1 MKSNTNNNDNS
12 SSSRHFIQH
21 IIDRTIGTL
30 SSLSSTK
37 IANVINPAITPDI
50 LPKNFQ
56 IPKQSR
62 RILDSNT
69 MRSTSE
75 QQDQEYVPNVYD
87 EYKDKRRIRKTE
99 PSSRKSS
106 DTTVSLPNTAT
117 NIQQDDNNSSPK
129 ITPNSI
135 SSSPENKKI
144 DDKLKD
150 QKEISS
156 SNNNSINNIKPAEKG
171 LQESPPS
178 FFRPSSSPAIANK
191 SNIQKKEND
200 NNDDNK
206 SYYTKINHNNNNKT
220 VSSPQNQRSNEAI
233 KESLPSPKTV
243 KEQQPPH
250 KDLPVFSSIK
260 NKSKEDEKKFQQS
273 SSKNQEDKKKLLS
286 SAIERIII
294 KPLEQ
299 SQISEA
305 AKFGKKERIPSA
317 PNNNNNN
324 NNKNDKSSS
333 LTPINQLHPS
343 SSSFSFGTNQSKDTI
358 SYEIKPTK
366 PNIDTHKVNL
376 EPIITINI
384 GRIEVRAFVPP
395 SKSPS
400 VASTKLQPVQF
411 SYILS
416 LKDYLAQRA
425 AGRS

>member
-1 MKSNTNNNDNS
+1 MKSNTNNNENS
-12 SSSRHFIQH
+12 SSHHFIQH

-37 IANVINPAITPDI
+37 IANAINPAITPDI
-50 LPKNFQ
+50 LPENFQ

-69 MRSTSE
+69 MWSTSE
-75 QQDQEYVPNVYD
+75 QQDEEYAPNVYD

-106 DTTVSLPNTAT
+106 DTTISLPSTT
-117 NIQQDDNNSSPK
+117 NIQQDHNNNSPK
-129 ITPNSI
+129 ITPNSV

-150 QKEISS
+150 EKEISS
-156 SNNNSINNIKPAEKG
+156 GNKNSINNIKPAEKG
-171 LQESPPS
+171 LQESPSP
-178 FFRPSSSPAIANK
+178 FFHPSSSPAIANN
-191 SNIQKKEND
+191 SNLQKKEND
-200 NNDDNK
+200 NNNNDNN
-206 SYYTKINHNNNNKT
+206 SYYTKVNRNNNNNKT

-243 KEQQPPH
+243 KEQPPH
-250 KDLPVFSSIK
+250 KDLPVFSSNK
-260 NKSKEDEKKFQQS
+260 NKSKDDEKKFQQS
-273 SSKNQEDKKKLLS
+273 SSKNQEDEKKLLS
-286 SAIERIII
+286 SAIERIIM
-294 KPLEQ
+294 KPSEQ
-299 SQISEA
+299 SQTSEA

-317 PNNNNNN
+317 PDN

-333 LTPINQLHPS
+333 LTPINQLQPS
-343 SSSFSFGTNQSKDTI
+343 SSFCLTNQSKDTI

-366 PNIDTHKVNL
+366 PNIDIHKANL
-376 EPIITINI
+376 DPIVTINI

-400 VASTKLQPVQF
+400 VASTKLQPV
-411 SYILS
+411 
-416 LKDYLAQRA
+416 
-425 AGRS
+425 